1 SSDYQTW
8 GSLNGLV
15 EVWRHRHSI
24 AREHSFHSQV
34 HDSFSRIDLVL
45 LSSSLL
51 CWVEAC
57 SYLPCSIS
65 DHSPLKVVM
74 DLPEVLPPDRRW
86 RLNPGYLA
94 MEEFVAMVGNQI
106 DEYLAHNGPSSST
119 PDYVWEALKATL
131 WGHISSYSVAYK
143 KKKSNNASVN
153 IITLALVN
161 GGRSSG
167 CPVSSSFH
175 NLQYLKYEFNKL
187 MSQKVEFAL
196 FWVQQSYFEAGKKA
210 SKLLAYRLQKLTSSN
225 TIHLIK
231 NDSNRQMVTNKD
243 INLTFKQFYSKL
255 YTSESVIDIS
265 DINTYL
271 VGIKLPCMDPGDR
284 DVLEAPIS

>member
-1 SSDYQTW
+1 
-8 GSLNGLV
+8 GLV

-143 KKKSNNASVN
+143 KKMNNKQIKGLKGEEGCAIMLLLEIMSQKNASY
-153 IITLALVN
+153 
-161 GGRSSG
+161 
-167 CPVSSSFH
+167 SFH

-284 DVLEAPIS
+284 DVLEAPIST